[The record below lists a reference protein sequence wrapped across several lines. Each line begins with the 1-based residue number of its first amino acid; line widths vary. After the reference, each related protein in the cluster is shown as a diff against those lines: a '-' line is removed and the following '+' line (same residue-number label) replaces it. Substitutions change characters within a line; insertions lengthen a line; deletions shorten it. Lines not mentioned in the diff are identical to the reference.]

1 MTEGLLDFFKN
12 DRFAAMSGAE
22 LTEVGS
28 GYAKAR
34 LLVGDCHLNGAG
46 ICQGGAVFTLADLA
60 FAAAV
65 NSHGQ
70 VTVSVTAN
78 ITFCHAA
85 KKGWLYAEA
94 REIVNHPRLPYVEVT
109 VTDQEANIIAVMTSS
124 GLKAPCFHIQASMS
138 DKRRKIFVAN
148 KFHVVQNDG
157 FACAFGIVCPENQ
170 NAFSIDKK

>member
-124 GLKAPCFHIQASMS
+124 GY
-138 DKRRKIFVAN
+138 RKKDFLP
-148 KFHVVQNDG
+148 G
-157 FACAFGIVCPENQ
+157 YENREL
-170 NAFSIDKK
+170 